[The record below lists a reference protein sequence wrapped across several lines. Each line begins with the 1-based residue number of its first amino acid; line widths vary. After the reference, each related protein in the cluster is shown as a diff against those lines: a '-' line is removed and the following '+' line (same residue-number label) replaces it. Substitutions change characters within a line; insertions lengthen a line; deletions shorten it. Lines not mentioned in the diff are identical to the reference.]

1 MENFVRRVKFCLWG
15 ELDFQAKEIMGT
27 KKNSGCLL
35 IVIGVGDSLDLCI
48 NQLLV
53 EVGGMEYLVGQ
64 PPRISGLKGVK
75 SI

>member
-1 MENFVRRVKFCLWG
+1 
-15 ELDFQAKEIMGT
+15 MGWAWLPGKRNNGDK